1 MQKPPLGNISPEVFL
16 AEYWQK
22 KPLLIRGA
30 ITAFD
35 TQPTLANLCA
45 LATQDDVESRLVEKR
60 NDQWRCESG
69 PFKPSRFKKL
79 AEQDWTLL
87 VQSVNHHLPFCAELL
102 YRFGFIP
109 HVRLDD
115 LMISHA
121 PAGGGVGPHFDSYD
135 VFLLQVG
142 GRKQW
147 QISSQSDLTLVE
159 DAPLKILKHFTPE
172 QEWVLEH
179 GDMLYLP
186 PRFAHNGVAL
196 EPGQTWSIG
205 FRSPTTQE
213 LATQFLDFLRDRID
227 LPGIYTDPDLQATNQ
242 PARVPDAFIAQI
254 SNMLQAIRWDDT
266 LVREFAGK
274 YFSEPKAHVFYDGPD
289 EPLTEKAFAKAVAKQ
304 GAALDL
310 KTVML
315 FDDAHIYIN
324 GDLLE
329 ADGVAHATLRELANQ
344 RHLPPAAYAKPVL
357 DALYA
362 CYEYGYLHPQV
373 AATNDKS

>member
-1 MQKPPLGNISPEVFL
+1 MQNPPLGNISPQVFL

-22 KPLLIRGA
+22 KPLLIRA
-30 ITAFD
+30 AVTDFAAL
-35 TQPTLANLCA
+35 PTLADLCA
-45 LATQDDVESRLVEKR
+45 LAAQDDVESRLVEKR
-60 NDQWRCESG
+60 NNQWRCESG
-69 PFKPSRFKKL
+69 PFKSSRFKKL
-79 AEQDWTLL
+79 PEQDWTLL

-147 QISSQSDLTLVE
+147 QISAQHDLELVE
-159 DAPLKILKHFTPE
+159 DAPLKILKHFVPE

-186 PRFAHNGVAL
+186 PRFAHNGIAL
-196 EPGQTWSIG
+196 EAGQTWSIG

-213 LATQFLDFLRDRID
+213 LATQFLDFLRDHIN
-227 LPGIYTDPDLQATNQ
+227 LPGIYSDPNLQATDE
-242 PARVPDAFIAQI
+242 PARLPDAFIAQI
-254 SNMLQAIRWDDT
+254 SSMLQGIRWDST

-289 EPLTEKAFAKAVAKQ
+289 EPLAEKAFAKAVSKH
-304 GAALDL
+304 GVALDL

-315 FDDAHIYIN
+315 FDNSHIYIN
-324 GDLLE
+324 GDVME
-329 ADGVAHATLRELANQ
+329 AEATAHAMLRELANL
-344 RHLPPAAYAKPVL
+344 RSLPAAAYPKPVL